1 MKKFFKFIFGTL
13 SLATLAAGVYYLYKN
28 IINKDSSDEFEDFE
42 DEFEDFDSDEED
54 STEPIKKDGREYVS
68 INLTNDANKKE
79 ADNTISTDEPTTS
92 TEKSTSTE
100 EQTSIGDEEIDE

>member
-28 IINKDSSDEFEDFE
+28 IINKDSSEEFDEFE
-42 DEFEDFDSDEED
+42 DEFEDYDTEEEK

-68 INLTNDANKKE
+68 INLTNDTSKKE
-79 ADNTISTDEPTTS
+79 ADNTPSA
-92 TEKSTSTE
+92 E
-100 EQTSIGDEEIDE
+100 EQTLIDDEEVDD